1 MKSLKVVIVYASRYG
16 HTKLQAEAVARGA
29 AAVPDS
35 EVVMMTAD
43 EAAKRLDELD
53 SADAIIMGTATY
65 MGNMSSELKRFMEE
79 SVSRWGKQMWSGKVA
94 GGFTNSSN
102 FSGDKLNTLLGIVV
116 FAMQ

>member
-79 SVSRWGKQMWSGKVA
+79 SVSRW
-94 GGFTNSSN
+94 
-102 FSGDKLNTLLGIVV
+102 
-116 FAMQ
+116 